1 MICGRSQ
8 LPTDYVREE
17 SIKDKHILWEGGG
30 GGRRRSVDLKE
41 RRKERRGYER
51 RRKGNFYQHLCE
63 GGGATMVE
71 VKCEAPYIMEIYV
84 DAGFKLL

>member
-8 LPTDYVREE
+8 LSTDYVREYKGQAY
-17 SIKDKHILWEGGG
+17 ITGWGRGR
-30 GGRRRSVDLKE
+30 RRRSVNLKE

-71 VKCEAPYIMEIYV
+71 VKCEAPYIMELYV